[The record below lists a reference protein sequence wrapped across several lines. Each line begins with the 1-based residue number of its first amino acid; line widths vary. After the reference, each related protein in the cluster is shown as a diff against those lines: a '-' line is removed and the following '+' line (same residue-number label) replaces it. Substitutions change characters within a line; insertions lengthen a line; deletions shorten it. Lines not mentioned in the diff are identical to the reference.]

1 MTADG
6 FRKVASV
13 DVPNAAETNK
23 STTQTKPYDA
33 AGEHFETV
41 PVDQVKLGDVILVLP
56 GETVPVDGELLSG
69 AKCMRARA
77 CCRVRSTDR
86 PR

>member
-23 STTQTKPYDA
+23 STTQTKALTTRPA
-33 AGEHFETV
+33 SISKPF
-41 PVDQVKLGDVILVLP
+41 
-56 GETVPVDGELLSG
+56 
-69 AKCMRARA
+69 
-77 CCRVRSTDR
+77 RSTR
-86 PR
+86 SSLAT